1 MNFVHGLRLTLQY
14 SKTEINNQI
23 RHQDKDEQRIFTI
36 QAYHYTKAFGQ
47 FNKTLKLYIIT
58 HYQYN
63 KKTTNIG
70 IDIYNRHQKGGSK
83 LKDQTT
89 IYLSKED
96 RRQAE
101 KLMDLY
107 ELNAMGKLIRVL
119 IQSEYNKYLAIENN
133 K

>member
-1 MNFVHGLRLTLQY
+1 MVQLLMT
-14 SKTEINNQI
+14 QI
-23 RHQDKDEQRIFTI
+23 TI
-36 QAYHYTKAFGQ
+36 QKKKQRLKKKQTYHYTKAFGQ
-47 FNKTLKLYIIT
+47 YYKTLKLYIIT
-58 HYQYN
+58 QKLYN
-63 KKTTNIG
+63 KKTTNIP
-70 IDIYNRHQKGGSK
+70 IDIYNRYQKGGRK

-107 ELNAMGKLIRVL
+107 KLNAMGKLIRVL